1 VHALV
6 QTWDLHLE
14 GCQSL
19 KEKRAVLQSLKAE
32 LRRKLNVAVAEVDHQ
47 DLWQRAGIACATVA
61 SDRRV
66 AEETLRTADE
76 LVEAADGVRIIDTVL
91 RPA

>member
-1 VHALV
+1 MHALV

-19 KEKRAVLQSLKAE
+19 KAKRAVLQSLKAA
-32 LRRKLNVAVAEVDHQ
+32 LRKLNVAVAEVEHQ
-47 DLWQRAGIACATVA
+47 ELWQRAGIACATVA

-66 AEETLRTADE
+66 AEETLRSADE
-76 LVEAADGVRIIDTVL
+76 LVEAIDGVRIIDTVV
-91 RPA
+91 RQV